1 MATVL
6 RNPNSNKIKVIY
18 FSKPQYI
25 RKITSNKR
33 YFNYLQNEIR
43 GLQWYQKYSKNKNVL
58 IKYNKNSNFFFLDIK
73 IFKEKK
79 NIFYKSIEE
88 NSFLISKAIDHYL
101 KIWPNKTHV
110 RCHGDLT
117 IDNIIFN
124 ENKIKFIDWELSGLS
139 NEPWG
144 YDLIYLLISSIYF
157 PYEIKK
163 TINDSEKNIFIK
175 LWTKLRRLNISYDLL
190 NDPLSFIKKVHKKKR
205 WREAIKD
212 HPKKLYSV
220 FINKDFEIILKEL
233 IN

>member
-73 IFKEKK
+73 IFKGKK

-163 TINDSEKNIFIK
+163 TINDNEKNIFIK

-190 NDPLSFIKKVHKKKR
+190 NDPLSFITKVHKKKR

>member
-73 IFKEKK
+73 IFKGKK

-110 RCHGDLT
+110 IVLKPEKQNLISHFFD
-117 IDNIIFN
+117 
-124 ENKIKFIDWELSGLS
+124 FI
-139 NEPWG
+139 
-144 YDLIYLLISSIYF
+144 LIPAYLLYC
-157 PYEIKK
+157 
-163 TINDSEKNIFIK
+163 
-175 LWTKLRRLNISYDLL
+175 LLRFSK
-190 NDPLSFIKKVHKKKR
+190 F
-205 WREAIKD
+205 
-212 HPKKLYSV
+212 
-220 FINKDFEIILKEL
+220 DF
-233 IN
+233 